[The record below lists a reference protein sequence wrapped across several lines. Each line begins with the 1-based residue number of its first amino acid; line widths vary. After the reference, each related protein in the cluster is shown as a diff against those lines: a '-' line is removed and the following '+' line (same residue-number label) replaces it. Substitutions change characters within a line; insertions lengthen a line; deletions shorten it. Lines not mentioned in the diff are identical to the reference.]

1 VWCPYLA
8 FARQDSLS
16 ADYDAVVDRK
26 NDLIYH
32 DRTLFDE
39 RMAILITDYV
49 NIVNSLIKLA
59 EDNKVKKALVDGI
72 LEQQAD
78 TRNFSTG
85 KHLKYTDLIKHMVS
99 VEQVI
104 RIERK
109 NDAHSIAN
117 KTFDFSST
125 TIKNLIRDGYEETLE
140 QETSIL
146 QVWDSEH
153 PRQAN
158 VSVNEYDMAFAY
170 HIRTLF
176 PMYLSWI

>member
-1 VWCPYLA
+1 MWCPYLA
-8 FARQDSLS
+8 FARQDSLP

-32 DRTLFDE
+32 DRTLFE

-109 NDAHSIAN
+109 NDAH
-117 KTFDFSST
+117 
-125 TIKNLIRDGYEETLE
+125 
-140 QETSIL
+140 
-146 QVWDSEH
+146 
-153 PRQAN
+153 
-158 VSVNEYDMAFAY
+158 
-170 HIRTLF
+170 
-176 PMYLSWI
+176 

>member
-1 VWCPYLA
+1 LIYWIIFTSSTPFAKQVWSPYLA
-8 FARQDSLS
+8 FARQDSLP

-39 RMAILITDYV
+39 RMAILITDCF

-59 EDNKVKKALVDGI
+59 EDNKGKKALVDGI

-109 NDAHSIAN
+109 NDAH
-117 KTFDFSST
+117 
-125 TIKNLIRDGYEETLE
+125 
-140 QETSIL
+140 
-146 QVWDSEH
+146 
-153 PRQAN
+153 
-158 VSVNEYDMAFAY
+158 
-170 HIRTLF
+170 
-176 PMYLSWI
+176 